1 MSTPLSYYHVTWND
15 PHHATTYY
23 VEGKKCTDGSI
34 FSLRYKAV
42 SHLINGKR
50 VKFRTSRV
58 MGAGIFPSECIFR
71 KLKKNPFN
79 S

>member
-23 VEGKKCTDGSI
+23 VEGNRDADGSI
-34 FSLRYKAV
+34 LSHRYRAISQIV
-42 SHLINGKR
+42 AGKR
-50 VKFRTSRV
+50 ETFKKRQV
-58 MGAGIFPSECIFR
+58 MGVGVFPSECKFR